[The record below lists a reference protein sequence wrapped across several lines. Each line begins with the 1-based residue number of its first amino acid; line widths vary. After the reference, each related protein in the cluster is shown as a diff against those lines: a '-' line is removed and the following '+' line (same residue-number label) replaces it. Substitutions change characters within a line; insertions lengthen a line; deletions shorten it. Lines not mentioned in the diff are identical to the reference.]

1 MGLLQ
6 ARNVPVHAFTWCG
19 AGMALAHCVLRARQ
33 SLHGH
38 CTSHGSCFFVAACS
52 GGFVARHPSS
62 LRVRAPHTTPVV
74 SKHTSVNTM
83 NALALIGGLN
93 DIPDDDMTIREHQIT
108 A

>member
-1 MGLLQ
+1 MFLCMRSLGVGREWHWLT
-6 ARNVPVHAFTWCG
+6 AYYGR
-19 AGMALAHCVLRARQ
+19 RQ

-93 DIPDDDMTIREHQIT
+93 DIPDGDMTIREHQIT